1 MLVFEYQK
9 EKGRRKKLTNP
20 IRSSTQRSTFI
31 PHTQTINFG
40 RIQPRHT
47 LHSNS
52 KKDIIQEEKRHTRRS
67 DFLLIRIPGQ
77 FRVAQEN
84 GDEHIARSLAES
96 SVNEHFTTTP
106 SFDVGDSDERKEE
119 IADAVAGGEETGH
132 HIGET
137 DGFDEHGGEIV
148 ARDVDSGELLN
159 GLRAHS
165 QNESSERCSSSGWVA
180 GGFASEEITDADRVF
195 SFVLDG
201 EFNFAEFGLYVGIH
215 NVGAFDIGENQFGFV
230 DAVFLNEPARRLG
243 KPGDGGVEDGDE
255 DELER

>member
-1 MLVFEYQK
+1 MGFSFFVFLGRVSPLWFENKSGFFFGRPDSRSFLLIETYHKITWKKREMLVFEYQK

-31 PHTQTINFG
+31 PHTQTIDFG

-84 GDEHIARSLAES
+84 GDEHIARSLAER
-96 SVNEHFTTTP
+96 SVNEHFATTP
-106 SFDVGDSDERKEE
+106 SFDIGDSDERKEE
-119 IADAVAGGEETGH
+119 VADAVAGGEETGH

-165 QNESSERCSSSGWVA
+165 
-180 GGFASEEITDADRVF
+180 
-195 SFVLDG
+195 
-201 EFNFAEFGLYVGIH
+201 
-215 NVGAFDIGENQFGFV
+215 
-230 DAVFLNEPARRLG
+230 
-243 KPGDGGVEDGDE
+243 
-255 DELER
+255 